1 MKVTQYTRDVLLEVA
16 RQKKIFVEG
25 NFLKLLEAEDGDTEF
40 AEYLQ
45 LCKDKDIT
53 SRRKRLDVTKQVQS
67 QNKALEKAA
76 ERNAALMEDLKV
88 ALEQAEKAK
97 TEAEESKAEA
107 EKLRDDAV
115 EDLETLQKKTQFE
128 LVGRIVKVA
137 LIVIMSVG
145 LITTLLF
152 AYTLVIG
159 RENPILQ
166 STWSNLFGIL
176 LTNSFSIVGTIM
188 GVKYATGNKD

>member
-107 EKLRDDAV
+107 EKLWVDA
-115 EDLETLQKKTQFE
+115 F
-128 LVGRIVKVA
+128 
-137 LIVIMSVG
+137 
-145 LITTLLF
+145 
-152 AYTLVIG
+152 
-159 RENPILQ
+159 
-166 STWSNLFGIL
+166 
-176 LTNSFSIVGTIM
+176 
-188 GVKYATGNKD
+188 